1 MGGQGEADRNQV
13 RMTRRARTERT
24 ERILV
29 ARLEELARVLER
41 SGAPAESVARL
52 LESASV
58 ATINAIALNLLS
70 EEAANAIWR
79 GAAKRHPRLPTSPHH
94 ERGAS
99 RAQTFS
105 TSRETCGSSIEAA
118 KFKTPAAKTFA
129 PAGVS

>member
-1 MGGQGEADRNQV
+1 MGGDAEPGQKLA

-41 SGAPAESVARL
+41 SGAPAASIGRL

-70 EEAANAIWR
+70 EEAANEIWS
-79 GAAKRHPRLPTSPHH
+79 GAAERHPELPL
-94 ERGAS
+94 R
-99 RAQTFS
+99 RA
-105 TSRETCGSSIEAA
+105 A
-118 KFKTPAAKTFA
+118 
-129 PAGVS
+129 

>member
-1 MGGQGEADRNQV
+1 MAGEAETGQKRT

-41 SGAPAESVARL
+41 SGAPAESVGRL

-70 EEAANAIWR
+70 EEAANEIWS
-79 GAAKRHPRLPTSPHH
+79 GAAERHPEISLR
-94 ERGAS
+94 
-99 RAQTFS
+99 RA
-105 TSRETCGSSIEAA
+105 A
-118 KFKTPAAKTFA
+118 
-129 PAGVS
+129 

>member
-1 MGGQGEADRNQV
+1 MAGEPEAGQKRT

-41 SGAPAESVARL
+41 SGAPAESVGRL

-70 EEAANAIWR
+70 EEAANEIWR
-79 GAAKRHPRLPTSPHH
+79 GAAERHPELPL
-94 ERGAS
+94 R
-99 RAQTFS
+99 RA
-105 TSRETCGSSIEAA
+105 A
-118 KFKTPAAKTFA
+118 
-129 PAGVS
+129 

>member
-1 MGGQGEADRNQV
+1 MEGEGDPDRNQI
-13 RMTRRARTERT
+13 RMTQRARTERT

-70 EEAANAIWR
+70 EEAANAIWHR
-79 GAAKRHPRLPTSPHH
+79 AAERHPELSLR
-94 ERGAS
+94 
-99 RAQTFS
+99 RA
-105 TSRETCGSSIEAA
+105 A
-118 KFKTPAAKTFA
+118 
-129 PAGVS
+129 

>member
-1 MGGQGEADRNQV
+1 MQGQGEPDRNRV
-13 RMTRRARTERT
+13 RMTRRARAERT

-79 GAAKRHPRLPTSPHH
+79 RAAERHPEVSLR
-94 ERGAS
+94 
-99 RAQTFS
+99 RA
-105 TSRETCGSSIEAA
+105 A
-118 KFKTPAAKTFA
+118 
-129 PAGVS
+129 

>member
-1 MGGQGEADRNQV
+1 MAGEAETGEKRI

-41 SGAPAESVARL
+41 SGAPAESVGRL

-70 EEAANAIWR
+70 EEAANEIWND
-79 GAAKRHPRLPTSPHH
+79 AAERHPEISLP
-94 ERGAS
+94 
-99 RAQTFS
+99 RA
-105 TSRETCGSSIEAA
+105 A
-118 KFKTPAAKTFA
+118 
-129 PAGVS
+129 

>member
-1 MGGQGEADRNQV
+1 MAGEGEPSRNEI
-13 RMTRRARTERT
+13 RMTRRTRSERT

-70 EEAANAIWR
+70 EEAAIEIWR
-79 GAAKRHPRLPTSPHH
+79 GAAERHPELSLR
-94 ERGAS
+94 
-99 RAQTFS
+99 RA
-105 TSRETCGSSIEAA
+105 A
-118 KFKTPAAKTFA
+118 
-129 PAGVS
+129 

>member
-1 MGGQGEADRNQV
+1 MGGEAEPGQKLAG
-13 RMTRRARTERT
+13 MTRRARTERT

-70 EEAANAIWR
+70 EEAANEIWS
-79 GAAKRHPRLPTSPHH
+79 GAADRHPELSLR
-94 ERGAS
+94 
-99 RAQTFS
+99 RA
-105 TSRETCGSSIEAA
+105 A
-118 KFKTPAAKTFA
+118 
-129 PAGVS
+129 

>member
-1 MGGQGEADRNQV
+1 MAGEPEAGQNRT

-41 SGAPAESVARL
+41 SGAPAESVGRL

-70 EEAANAIWR
+70 EEAANEIWR
-79 GAAKRHPRLPTSPHH
+79 SASTRHPELPL
-94 ERGAS
+94 R
-99 RAQTFS
+99 RA
-105 TSRETCGSSIEAA
+105 A
-118 KFKTPAAKTFA
+118 
-129 PAGVS
+129 